1 VKGAAVK
8 VTVDS
13 KKVRET
19 LAALPMR
26 LNESIRK
33 KAIRKVFKQPVKD
46 LKNEFRTMNFRGKK
60 PHRRAIAS
68 ATKLLAPKRMG
79 KLGSPIRADMG
90 VQYGAKGGARAK
102 GLQRVF
108 HLLEDGFR
116 HKSRGIRRLFGVG
129 RFISGNHRAKRWA
142 NKNVSKI
149 GSDLQDEILRL
160 AAKELGVRNA
170 S

>member
-1 VKGAAVK
+1 MKSAIVK

-13 KKVRET
+13 KKVRDT
-19 LAALPMR
+19 LSALPRR

-46 LKNEFRTMNFRGKK
+46 LKNEFRTMNFAGKK
-60 PHRRAIAS
+60 THRRAIAS
-68 ATKLLAPKRMG
+68 ATKLLPPKRMG
-79 KLGSPIRADMG
+79 KPGSAINAVMG

-116 HKSRGIRRLFGVG
+116 HKSRGIRRFFGVG

-142 NKNVSKI
+142 NRNVSKI
-149 GSDLQDEILRL
+149 GNDLQDEILRL
-160 AAKELGVRNA
+160 ATKELGSRNVP
-170 S
+170 